1 MLEIALLTILLSFL
15 GPIKNMIYTEVV
27 NKLSLGITVKL
38 GIIMFASY
46 IVVQVIE
53 ECVSYFQIY
62 LNTVLQLKLG
72 QSVSHEIN
80 NKLAKVKLNSL
91 EMYEI
96 HDLVSRAN
104 QTIKSS
110 IVSSLNLIIAL
121 YTPLA
126 TIVLQLASLVWVAWY
141 VPILIAVFNVPYI
154 FILVKSNHRRY
165 ELERKITKEK
175 RVEKYFVELLSDR
188 YAAKDIRTYDL
199 VNFFFSKMIDVK
211 EKITLEYKRL
221 CQKNTFQRTIAT
233 VTQSM
238 AMAMALLLT
247 GYLVI
252 KKKTPI
258 GAFVLVYNTG
268 RNLQSAVSSFV
279 GTISTWDQFG
289 INFADWNRLMNLEEE
304 PEGDEDCIDKIHE
317 IEMKNVEFRYPQRSE
332 SAVKNINLRILTG
345 EKIAIVGENGSGK
358 TTLLYLLLGIYRPI
372 SGEASVNGKTMEL
385 NLDNYRKKT
394 ACLIQNFVHFQMT
407 LRENLAPNDFSELS
421 EDPLIDFANNFPDR
435 LNTFLGALDSN
446 GVELSGG
453 QWKRI
458 ALYRTLHK
466 KDVDLIVLDEPT
478 ANLDPKISE
487 NIKIIYSIF
496 GVTSVEE
503 LIASFSSEKELS
515 YFKKSECLKSDP
527 INIFSWKHFAFYQ
540 SSQMPDVAD
549 FDGNSLERLVQE
561 LNQMF
566 VVNINTIDKTKEI
579 LSRYGIKFIIVSK
592 FDKTPID
599 GFSFWQGKNPT
610 IVLTLRLNKI
620 DNYAF
625 ALLHEIYHVYIH
637 LINNREQ
644 KYIAIEGAEI
654 NKCEEEAN
662 KFAKCSLIGKDLW
675 NTFLKQHSMISPHAM
690 QMKIK
695 QFAHQ
700 HNINEAIVLGF
711 YQHDINF
718 YSIKSS
724 ISREIR

>member
-1 MLEIALLTILLSFL
+1 MIEMFDQINKYKASFGRLFEAKTLKVMLEIALLTILLSFL

-487 NIKIIYSIF
+487 NIINRLLKPNYNKTVIVITHDFELAKKFDRIIGMKEGKIICDSPPQAF
-496 GVTSVEE
+496 AWE
-503 LIASFSSEKELS
+503 L
-515 YFKKSECLKSDP
+515 FKKHNSD
-527 INIFSWKHFAFYQ
+527 KR
-540 SSQMPDVAD
+540 
-549 FDGNSLERLVQE
+549 SLPQ
-561 LNQMF
+561 
-566 VVNINTIDKTKEI
+566 
-579 LSRYGIKFIIVSK
+579 
-592 FDKTPID
+592 
-599 GFSFWQGKNPT
+599 
-610 IVLTLRLNKI
+610 
-620 DNYAF
+620 
-625 ALLHEIYHVYIH
+625 
-637 LINNREQ
+637 
-644 KYIAIEGAEI
+644 
-654 NKCEEEAN
+654 
-662 KFAKCSLIGKDLW
+662 IG
-675 NTFLKQHSMISPHAM
+675 
-690 QMKIK
+690 
-695 QFAHQ
+695 
-700 HNINEAIVLGF
+700 
-711 YQHDINF
+711 
-718 YSIKSS
+718 
-724 ISREIR
+724 

>member
-1 MLEIALLTILLSFL
+1 M
-15 GPIKNMIYTEVV
+15 
-27 NKLSLGITVKL
+27 
-38 GIIMFASY
+38 
-46 IVVQVIE
+46 
-53 ECVSYFQIY
+53 
-62 LNTVLQLKLG
+62 
-72 QSVSHEIN
+72 H
-80 NKLAKVKLNSL
+80 
-91 EMYEI
+91 
-96 HDLVSRAN
+96 
-104 QTIKSS
+104 
-110 IVSSLNLIIAL
+110 
-121 YTPLA
+121 
-126 TIVLQLASLVWVAWY
+126 
-141 VPILIAVFNVPYI
+141 
-154 FILVKSNHRRY
+154 
-165 ELERKITKEK
+165 
-175 RVEKYFVELLSDR
+175 
-188 YAAKDIRTYDL
+188 
-199 VNFFFSKMIDVK
+199 VK

-487 NIKIIYSIF
+487 NIINRLLKPNYNKTVIVITHDFELAKKFDRIIGMKEGKIICDS
-496 GVTSVEE
+496 
-503 LIASFSSEKELS
+503 
-515 YFKKSECLKSDP
+515 P
-527 INIFSWKHFAFYQ
+527 PQ
-540 SSQMPDVAD
+540 
-549 FDGNSLERLVQE
+549 
-561 LNQMF
+561 
-566 VVNINTIDKTKEI
+566 
-579 LSRYGIKFIIVSK
+579 
-592 FDKTPID
+592 
-599 GFSFWQGKNPT
+599 
-610 IVLTLRLNKI
+610 
-620 DNYAF
+620 AF
-625 ALLHEIYHVYIH
+625 AWELFEKH
-637 LINNREQ
+637 NSDKR
-644 KYIAIEGAEI
+644 
-654 NKCEEEAN
+654 
-662 KFAKCSLIGKDLW
+662 SLPQIG
-675 NTFLKQHSMISPHAM
+675 
-690 QMKIK
+690 
-695 QFAHQ
+695 
-700 HNINEAIVLGF
+700 
-711 YQHDINF
+711 
-718 YSIKSS
+718 
-724 ISREIR
+724 

>member
-1 MLEIALLTILLSFL
+1 MRLFAYEKQVQALEAGALEQLVLFLIIMLTVNIVAIIIENLDGLLTQKMQLEITRNFGKPVFEYIQNVPLYHMSDSNFVADKERAINAVENDILL
-15 GPIKNMIYTEVV
+15 VV
-27 NKLSLGITVKL
+27 QNINGSIALIVSIIVLSVMVAQYDVLALVVL
-38 GIIMFASY
+38 IIMV
-46 IVVQVIE
+46 IVQNVFTKRGTSEGVE
-53 ECVSYFQIY
+53 
-62 LNTVLQLKLG
+62 LNK
-72 QSVSHEIN
+72 
-80 NKLAKVKLNSL
+80 SL
-91 EMYEI
+91 EMFKIKEAYFNKLFVDKNSSKEI
-96 HDLVSRAN
+96 RQWRLTDYIEGKRYWLNEEIKRKTLDLEKKWTGINLFWACVMYFFEFIYYIVLYIRYTRGSVMLGTLIYLIQVLSTYLVSFT
-104 QTIKSS
+104 QVIQHIK
-110 IVSSLNLIIAL
+110 IIA
-121 YTPLA
+121 
-126 TIVLQLASLVWVAWY
+126 S
-141 VPILIAVFNVPYI
+141 
-154 FILVKSNHRRY
+154 VKSNHRRY

-487 NIKIIYSIF
+487 NIINRLLKPNYNKTVIVITHDFELAKKFDRIIGMKEGKIICDS
-496 GVTSVEE
+496 
-503 LIASFSSEKELS
+503 
-515 YFKKSECLKSDP
+515 P
-527 INIFSWKHFAFYQ
+527 PQ
-540 SSQMPDVAD
+540 
-549 FDGNSLERLVQE
+549 
-561 LNQMF
+561 
-566 VVNINTIDKTKEI
+566 
-579 LSRYGIKFIIVSK
+579 
-592 FDKTPID
+592 
-599 GFSFWQGKNPT
+599 
-610 IVLTLRLNKI
+610 
-620 DNYAF
+620 AF
-625 ALLHEIYHVYIH
+625 AWELFEKH
-637 LINNREQ
+637 NSDKR
-644 KYIAIEGAEI
+644 
-654 NKCEEEAN
+654 
-662 KFAKCSLIGKDLW
+662 SLPQIG
-675 NTFLKQHSMISPHAM
+675 
-690 QMKIK
+690 
-695 QFAHQ
+695 
-700 HNINEAIVLGF
+700 
-711 YQHDINF
+711 
-718 YSIKSS
+718 
-724 ISREIR
+724 

>member
-1 MLEIALLTILLSFL
+1 
-15 GPIKNMIYTEVV
+15 
-27 NKLSLGITVKL
+27 
-38 GIIMFASY
+38 
-46 IVVQVIE
+46 
-53 ECVSYFQIY
+53 
-62 LNTVLQLKLG
+62 
-72 QSVSHEIN
+72 
-80 NKLAKVKLNSL
+80 
-91 EMYEI
+91 
-96 HDLVSRAN
+96 
-104 QTIKSS
+104 
-110 IVSSLNLIIAL
+110 
-121 YTPLA
+121 
-126 TIVLQLASLVWVAWY
+126 
-141 VPILIAVFNVPYI
+141 
-154 FILVKSNHRRY
+154 
-165 ELERKITKEK
+165 
-175 RVEKYFVELLSDR
+175 
-188 YAAKDIRTYDL
+188 
-199 VNFFFSKMIDVK
+199 
-211 EKITLEYKRL
+211 
-221 CQKNTFQRTIAT
+221 
-233 VTQSM
+233 M

-487 NIKIIYSIF
+487 NIINRLLKPNYNKTVIVITHDFELAKKFDRIIGMKEGKIICDSPPQAF
-496 GVTSVEE
+496 AWE
-503 LIASFSSEKELS
+503 LFEKHNSDKRSSFS
-515 YFKKSECLKSDP
+515 
-527 INIFSWKHFAFYQ
+527 Q
-540 SSQMPDVAD
+540 
-549 FDGNSLERLVQE
+549 
-561 LNQMF
+561 
-566 VVNINTIDKTKEI
+566 
-579 LSRYGIKFIIVSK
+579 
-592 FDKTPID
+592 
-599 GFSFWQGKNPT
+599 
-610 IVLTLRLNKI
+610 
-620 DNYAF
+620 
-625 ALLHEIYHVYIH
+625 
-637 LINNREQ
+637 
-644 KYIAIEGAEI
+644 
-654 NKCEEEAN
+654 
-662 KFAKCSLIGKDLW
+662 LW
-675 NTFLKQHSMISPHAM
+675 
-690 QMKIK
+690 
-695 QFAHQ
+695 
-700 HNINEAIVLGF
+700 E
-711 YQHDINF
+711 
-718 YSIKSS
+718 KSS
-724 ISREIR
+724 GSSNCFGAAREKSIQRLPPIRWSLHR